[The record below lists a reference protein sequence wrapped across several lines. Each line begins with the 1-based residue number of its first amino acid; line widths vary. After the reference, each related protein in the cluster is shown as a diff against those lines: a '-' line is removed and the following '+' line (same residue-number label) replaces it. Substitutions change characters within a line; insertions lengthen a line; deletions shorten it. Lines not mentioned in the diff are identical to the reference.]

1 MKVLLMKRLTIA
13 TRLLCAFL
21 VIALVPLSIV
31 TYLTYTISDQSLRHE
46 VTNNLRAIADSKA
59 HQIETYARERQQDVT
74 VLARMPSLVNAF
86 EPLERA
92 FREHGLD
99 APEYTA
105 IEHELRPF
113 LRDYLSR
120 SGYADLFL
128 IAPSG
133 DAMFSSRRG
142 EDLGSNFYTGP
153 NRGTE
158 LARVFDRA
166 KNLLETEIS
175 DFEYYAA
182 TNEPAAFIA
191 APVVKGGVVIGVVVL
206 QMSNAEVY
214 AVVNDYTGL
223 GQTGET
229 VVGSRVENDVVIVT
243 PLRHDPLAAFRRRIP
258 LGSEIEGA
266 LQQAAQRTPGDG
278 IGIDYRGKPVMA
290 AWRYLPSLRWA
301 MVVKIDAGEAFA
313 PIAHLQKAV
322 LIVAGITLVCVV
334 VGALVVARSISSPIL
349 SLTRVVRLMSRGDL
363 QQEVPVATNDEVG
376 ELGRAFNTMT
386 ADLRQL
392 YATIE
397 ERVRVR
403 TQELHQSNEALESA
417 RKDAEEANR
426 TKSQFLANMSHE
438 LRTPL
443 NAIIGYSEM
452 LQEEAEDLGQDE
464 FTPDLQKINA
474 AGKHL
479 LTLINDILDL
489 SKIEAGKMDLYLE
502 TFDLASMLDDVATTV
517 QPLVEKNANNLV
529 VQRPDALGFMRADL
543 TKVRQSLFNLLSNAS
558 KFTTQGSISL
568 AVTREPISAFSP
580 PGLGGTEGG
589 DWITFRVSDTGIGI
603 SPEQMARLFQPFTQ
617 ADASTTRQYGGTG
630 LGLTITR
637 RFCQMMG
644 GDITVESEGGKGSMF
659 IIRLPAEVVDPKAGR
674 GPEVLAHVKSQPEGT
689 STVLVI
695 DDDPTVRDLLQ
706 RFLSKEGF
714 RVASAAGGEEGLR
727 LAQALRPDAITLD
740 VLMPGMDGWSVLT
753 ALKADPA
760 LVDIPV
766 IMLTIVDDKNLGY
779 ALGAAD
785 YLPKPIDRERLVA
798 VLRRFQRHQPSHPIL
813 VVEDDRLTRQML
825 RQMLEN
831 EGYAVVEA
839 DHGQQALVRMAEQIP
854 ELILLDLL
862 MPEMDGFAFVEEV
875 RTHEAWRSI
884 PIVVTTA
891 KDLTTEDRLRLNA
904 YVEQILQ
911 KGMYS
916 REALL
921 AEVRHLVATRL
932 GQKQVGEA

>member
-31 TYLTYTISDQSLRHE
+31 TYLTYTISEQSLRHE
-46 VTNNLRAIADSKA
+46 VANNLRAIADSKA

-74 VLARMPSLVNAF
+74 VLARMPTLVNSF
-86 EPLERA
+86 EPLEQA

-99 APEYTA
+99 SPEYTA

-113 LRDYLSR
+113 LRDYLTR

-133 DAMFSSRRG
+133 DAIFSVRRG

-153 NRGTE
+153 NKDTE

-191 APVVKGGVVIGVVVL
+191 APVVQGGVVIGVVVL

-214 AVVNDYTGL
+214 SVVNDYTGL

-229 VVGSRVENDVVIVT
+229 VVGSRVENDVVIAT

-258 LGSEIEGA
+258 LGSEIERA

-278 IGIDYRGKPVMA
+278 IDTDYRGKPVMA
-290 AWRYLPSLRWA
+290 AWRYLPSFRWA
-301 MVVKIDAGEAFA
+301 MVVKIDTAEAFA

-322 LIVAGITLVCVV
+322 PIVAGITLVCVV

-363 QQEVPVATNDEVG
+363 QQEVPVTTNDEVG
-376 ELGRAFNTMT
+376 ELSQAFNKMT

-403 TQELHQSNEALESA
+403 TRELQQQTASVALLQSVAVAANEAATVEDALQIALDRVCEYTGWPVGHAYLPAGDATGELVPTSLWHLHDPTRFETFRQVTEATRARPGHGLAGRVFATETPTWIMDVTQDPEFRRAQLARDIGVRAGFAFPVVVGREVAAVLEFFAAEAVEPDAQVLDRLAHIGTQLGRVIERA
-417 RKDAEEANR
+417 RAAEAIRQAKEAAEEANR

-479 LTLINDILDL
+479 LVLINDILDL

-517 QPLVEKNANNLV
+517 QPLVEKNANTLV
-529 VQRPDALGFMRADL
+529 VQRPDALCSMRADL

-558 KFTTQGSISL
+558 KFTKQGTIAL
-568 AVTREPISAFSP
+568 TVARGQVD
-580 PGLGGTEGG
+580 GVN
-589 DWITFRVSDTGIGI
+589 WITFSVRDTGIGMT
-603 SPEQMARLFQPFTQ
+603 PTQMAKLFQAFSQ
-617 ADASTTRQYGGTG
+617 AEASTARQFGGTG
-630 LGLTITR
+630 LGLAITKK
-637 RFCQMMG
+637 FCQLMG
-644 GDITVESEGGKGSMF
+644 GDVTVESELGNGSTF
-659 IIRLPAEVVDPKAGR
+659 AIRLPAEVVDPKA
-674 GPEVLAHVKSQPEGT
+674 T
-689 STVLVI
+689 
-695 DDDPTVRDLLQ
+695 
-706 RFLSKEGF
+706 
-714 RVASAAGGEEGLR
+714 AGG
-727 LAQALRPDAITLD
+727 
-740 VLMPGMDGWSVLT
+740 
-753 ALKADPA
+753 
-760 LVDIPV
+760 
-766 IMLTIVDDKNLGY
+766 
-779 ALGAAD
+779 
-785 YLPKPIDRERLVA
+785 
-798 VLRRFQRHQPSHPIL
+798 
-813 VVEDDRLTRQML
+813 
-825 RQMLEN
+825 
-831 EGYAVVEA
+831 
-839 DHGQQALVRMAEQIP
+839 
-854 ELILLDLL
+854 
-862 MPEMDGFAFVEEV
+862 
-875 RTHEAWRSI
+875 
-884 PIVVTTA
+884 
-891 KDLTTEDRLRLNA
+891 
-904 YVEQILQ
+904 
-911 KGMYS
+911 
-916 REALL
+916 
-921 AEVRHLVATRL
+921 
-932 GQKQVGEA
+932 